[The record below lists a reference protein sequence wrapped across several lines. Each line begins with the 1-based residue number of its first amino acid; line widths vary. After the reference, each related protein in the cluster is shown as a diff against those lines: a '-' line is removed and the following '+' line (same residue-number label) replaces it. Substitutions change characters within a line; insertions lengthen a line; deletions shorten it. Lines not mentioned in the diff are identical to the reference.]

1 MGIAVR
7 HLSKGITLA
16 LGTLGLFGLALAAAC
31 SDDDPATSAIADSG
45 SGTDAPADS
54 GTGQGNSDASLPPV
68 SGVTVDET
76 QFLGADQ
83 LQAWQVDLDGRGLRA
98 TGSTAHEA
106 YIDELKVRLEAAGVS
121 QVRFESVPLTRWSVD
136 AWALEVTNGVKPG
149 ALETAS
155 YIPYSGQT
163 PAEGTTAP
171 LVAYSDEAATGGQ
184 LAGKIVL
191 FQVPKAPVTLGVF
204 QALSLRT
211 YDPAQT
217 VSGGAPYD
225 RAYMAIGALTAMLE
239 KLQAAGAAGAIGVL
253 DAPAVTAHG
262 TYFPY
267 DRKVR
272 EVPSLFV
279 DREVGARLAT
289 EIGSDVKLTLPAKVE
304 TVQTRNIVGIIPGAS
319 DELTVVNSHTDGT
332 NGIEDNGPNAIV
344 GIARYLSRVP
354 KAELPRTM
362 MILLSSGHFAGGAGA
377 EEFLAAHRDDGLT
390 ARIASILTVE
400 HMGAQ
405 EWLPDDA
412 GVLAPTGKPEPGA
425 IFLPNVTPL
434 VDAAY
439 AALQRADAAPSF
451 VMPPLNPNAD
461 GGADTAAWPG
471 EGQYFWAQ
479 GRITTANYIT
489 GPTYLLNWG
498 ITTADKVD
506 YDRMRREAI
515 SFTQML
521 LDLSR
526 VPVSSLE

>member
-1 MGIAVR
+1 MR
-7 HLSKGITLA
+7 HFSKALTLGFGA
-16 LGTLGLFGLALAAAC
+16 LGLVGLSLAAAC
-31 SDDDPATSAIADSG
+31 SDDDVGANVTPDASTDTGVGPGEMDAADS
-45 SGTDAPADS
+45 A
-54 GTGQGNSDASLPPV
+54 LPPV

-83 LQAWQVDLDGRGLRA
+83 LQQWQVDLDNRGLRA
-98 TGSTAHEA
+98 TGSVAHEG
-106 YIDELKVRLEAAGVS
+106 YVDELMARLSAAGVP
-121 QVRFESVPLTRWSVD
+121 QLHFENVPLTRWSVD
-136 AWALEVTNGVKPG
+136 SWSLEVTSGGNPG
-149 ALETAS
+149 AVETAS

-163 PAEGTTAP
+163 PTEGETAP
-171 LVAYSDEAATGGQ
+171 LVAYSEAAATGGQ

-217 VSGGAPYD
+217 VSPSTPYD
-225 RAYMAIGALTAMLE
+225 RSYMAIGALTALLE

-267 DRKVR
+267 DRKIR
-272 EVPSLFV
+272 QVPSLFV
-279 DREVGARLAT
+279 DRVVGARLAA
-289 EIGSDVKLTLPAKVE
+289 EIGSQVKLTLPAKVE
-304 TVQTRNIVGIIPGAS
+304 TVQTRNLIGMIPGAT

-344 GIARYLSRVP
+344 GIAKYLSRVP
-354 KAELPRTM
+354 KAELPRSI

-377 EEFLAAHRDDGLT
+377 EAFLAAHRDDGLT
-390 ARIASILTVE
+390 ARIASILTIE

-405 EWLPDDA
+405 EWLPDDS
-412 GVLAPTGKPEPGA
+412 GVLAPTGKPEPSA
-425 IFLPNVTPL
+425 IFMPNVTPL

-439 AALQRADAAPSF
+439 AALERADAAPSF

-461 GGADTAAWPG
+461 GAADTAAWPG

-479 GRITTANYIT
+479 GQITTANYIT

-506 YDRMRREAI
+506 YARMRREAV

-526 VPVSSLE
+526 IPASSLR